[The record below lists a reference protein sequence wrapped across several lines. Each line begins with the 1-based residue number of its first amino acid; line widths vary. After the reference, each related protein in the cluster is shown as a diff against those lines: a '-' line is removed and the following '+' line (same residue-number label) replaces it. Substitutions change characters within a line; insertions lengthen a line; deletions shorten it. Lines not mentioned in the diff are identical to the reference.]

1 MSLVTLH
8 QAKQHLRI
16 TSSDEDEDLERKL
29 DHATAIVLD
38 YISRSSDADWTA
50 TIAAWD
56 EITVPMVVQAAI
68 LRMCAN
74 LYQFRG
80 DDSDKDREWWLSER
94 DGYLAPDVTSL
105 LRRYRDPV
113 LA

>member
-1 MSLVTLH
+1 MILVTLQ

-38 YISRSSDADWTA
+38 YIARSSDVDWTA

-56 EITVPMVVQAAI
+56 EITAPMVVQAAI
-68 LRMCAN
+68 LRVCAN

-80 DDSDKDREWWLSER
+80 DDSDKDRDWSSER